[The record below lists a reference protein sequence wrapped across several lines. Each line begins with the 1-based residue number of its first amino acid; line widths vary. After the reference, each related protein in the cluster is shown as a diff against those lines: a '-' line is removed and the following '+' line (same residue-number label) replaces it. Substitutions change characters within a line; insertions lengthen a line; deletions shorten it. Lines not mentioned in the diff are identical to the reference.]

1 MKTAMS
7 FLVLCLTMGMAVA
20 QGQDLK
26 IDFSQTAGP
35 VQTGYQAYRADHEV
49 VATFTAQSFSAFD
62 TTVTILPT
70 WASGA
75 VAAAMQMIQRADDDD
90 TESPDLIRDWIGT
103 DGRSVGDPM
112 TLTIKGLPAGQYN
125 WLSYHHDPQDQT
137 GVFSVTVNDA
147 MGSATTTGI
156 DISDLSP
163 SGVLALAD
171 MTKFTTRI
179 VANGTDDVSLV
190 FDITSSTG
198 TTATAFFVMNAF
210 EMTSIDTG
218 SALLPNPSDRATDV
232 PRAGTVLSW
241 MPNTTAVSQDVYFG
255 TDHDDID
262 DGMTTSSVYMG
273 RQDVNSYD
281 PGLLEFGQ
289 TYYWRVDQV
298 APDGSL
304 VKGSVWSFTVEP
316 VSVVLASDR
325 ITATAS
331 STNTMGGA
339 PSVTID
345 RSGLG
350 AGDQHSTITANMW
363 LSASADPG
371 PIWIQYEFD
380 GLFKLHQMLVWNHNT
395 SVESGIGFGVKDAT
409 IEYSRDGVQWATLG
423 TTHEFAQA
431 TGLDDYAANT
441 TIDFAG
447 TVAKYVRITVIDN
460 WGTAFAQAGLSEVR
474 FMVVPTTA
482 RSPVPTVGAT
492 GVVPQTTLTWRAG
505 RDAVTQRVYL
515 SDDVNEVTTGAA
527 LVGTVSEAEFD
538 ADTLLGLD
546 KTYYWRVD
554 EVNDAEDPAVWEGEV
569 WSFTTGE
576 TLSVDDMESY
586 NDADGKGTRIYETWA
601 DGYGV
606 NGNGSQV
613 GHFDAPFAEGT
624 IIHGA
629 AQSMPFYYD
638 ATTEGI
644 SEATRTFDPAQDWTL
659 YGVQGLTLWFFG
671 DPTNTTGQMYVK
683 INGSKVAYDGDAD
696 NLLRKPW
703 QKWYIPLSSFSGVNL
718 QKVTSMVIGVTGGVG
733 VLYIDDIGLSPEGRE
748 LVTPVQPDATN
759 LVAKYALDGNVND
772 ATGKLNG
779 TIGGAPTYVAGKVGQ
794 AIHLDGARDYV
805 LVVSSLDLP
814 VYTAAL
820 WFQVEGG
827 TGNRDLISIFND
839 AALHGVLLEVTST
852 GGLRFLHR
860 APVGSTGG
868 DADIRDSNKFDDAAW
883 YHAAIV
889 KSAESTTLYI
899 NGVQAGTMAS
909 ATQFDQPLT
918 KIALGL
924 LKTLANTNDPVAAP
938 DGRYFPGAIDE
949 VYLYGRVLSDAE
961 IAGLAGRTAAYDKP

>member
-1 MKTAMS
+1 MKKTTA
-7 FLVLCLTMGMAVA
+7 LVFLCLLASLDTA
-20 QGQDLK
+20 QAQLK
-26 IDFSQTAGP
+26 IDFNVTGGAIAS
-35 VQTGYQAYRADHEV
+35 GYQGYSATRSTP
-49 VATFTAQSFSAFD
+49 ATFTAQSYSAFG
-62 TTVTILPT
+62 TTVTIQPT
-70 WASGA
+70 WAA
-75 VAAAMQMIQRADDDD
+75 NAAAAAQAMIDRGTDDNVD
-90 TESPDLIRDWIGT
+90 PQDLLRDWIGT
-103 DGRSVGDPM
+103 DTRQVGDPM
-112 TLTIKGLPAGQYN
+112 TLTISGLPAGSYR
-125 WLSYHHDPQDQT
+125 WISYHHDPHDQT
-137 GVFSVTVNDA
+137 GIFTVTVNDA
-147 MGSATTTGI
+147 AGSAVTKGV
-156 DISDLSP
+156 DISN
-163 SGVLALAD
+163 GTGFKLAD
-171 MTKFTTRI
+171 VTTFTATI
-179 VANGTDDVSLV
+179 LSDGKNSVTLV
-190 FDITSSTG
+190 FDVTSASDPVAG
-198 TTATAFFVMNAF
+198 AFFVMNAF

-218 SALLPNPSDRATDV
+218 SALLPSPANQATDV
-232 PRAGTVLSW
+232 PRVGTVLSW

-273 RQDVNSYD
+273 RQDANSYD

-298 APDGSL
+298 AAGGSV
-304 VKGSVWSFTVEP
+304 VKGNVWSFTVEP

-325 ITATAS
+325 IIATAS
-331 STNTMGGA
+331 SVNPVGGA
-339 PSVTID
+339 ASVTID

-350 AGDQHSTITANMW
+350 DADQHSTLTANMW
-363 LSASADPG
+363 LSAATDPG

-380 GLFKLHQMLVWNHNT
+380 RLLKLHYMLVWNHN
-395 SVESGIGFGVKDAT
+395 SSMESGIGFGVREAA
-409 IEYSRDGVQWATLG
+409 IEYSRDGGQWATLG

-431 TGLDDYAANT
+431 TGFDDYTANT
-441 TIDFAG
+441 RVDFAG
-447 TVAKYVRITVIDN
+447 AVAQYVRITVIDN

-482 RSPVPTVGAT
+482 RSPVPAVNAT
-492 GVVPQTTLTWRAG
+492 GVVPQTTLSWRAG
-505 RDAVTQRVYL
+505 RDAVTHRVYL
-515 SDDVNEVTTGAA
+515 SADVNAVAGGTA

-538 ADTLLGLD
+538 AGALLGLG
-546 KTYYWRVD
+546 KTYYWRVN

-624 IIHGA
+624 IIRGG

-671 DPTNTTGQMYVK
+671 DPTNTAGQMYVK
-683 INGSKVAYDGDAD
+683 VNGSKVAYDGDAD
-696 NLLRKPW
+696 SLLRKPW

-718 QKVTSMVIGVTGGVG
+718 KKVTSMVIGVTGGVG

-759 LVAKYALDGNVND
+759 LVAKYALNGNVND

-779 TIGGAPTYVAGKVGQ
+779 TVGGAPTYVTGKVGQ

-868 DADIRDSNKFDDAAW
+868 DADIRDNTKFDDAAW

-889 KSAESTTLYI
+889 KSPESTTLYI
-899 NGVQAGTMAS
+899 NGMQAGTMAS
-909 ATQFDQPLT
+909 TTQFDQPLT

-924 LKTLANTNDPVAAP
+924 LKTLPNTNDPVAAP

-961 IAGLAGRTAAYDKP
+961 IAGLAGRTAAFDKP